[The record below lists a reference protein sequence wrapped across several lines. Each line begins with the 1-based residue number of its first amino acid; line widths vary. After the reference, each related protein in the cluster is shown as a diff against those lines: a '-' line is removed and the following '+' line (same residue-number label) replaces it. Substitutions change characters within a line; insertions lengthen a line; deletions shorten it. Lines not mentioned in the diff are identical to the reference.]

1 MPFWDLS
8 MISLPDYGFNPGA
21 RRALFIGMRQAAVF
35 HWEDNDLSDA
45 LLFEADDAGRRRFR
59 RYLDETPDIPVHVL
73 VDLFDE
79 EYRQDTVPHV
89 SGRDRQALLR
99 RKLVR
104 HFKDTP
110 YWFYKVT
117 GRETGARRNDRVL
130 ISALTNPA
138 VPRQWLAVLEQAKA
152 PLAGICSLPI
162 FTEQL
167 LAAIAGRSDGRRL
180 LVSLQSISGLRQTFF
195 DNGEFRLSRL
205 VQIPRDEPVCCPRFI
220 RDEVGKIQRYLN
232 SQRPFSSEQPLHV
245 HFLLAGKLVQE
256 LKSAYSHQEF
266 VNCHFRD
273 LNELLGKSGSGRTV
287 STPCSDR
294 YIMQRFLALRPG
306 NCYAQPAE
314 RRYFFMRRL
323 RNAVAVAG
331 IVLLLGSAGWSGP
344 NFLGGMAVKRQGD
357 AAQKKSQT
365 LAEKYELARVRLPE
379 TPVEPSDLKTAVRI
393 ADSLTQ
399 YKSTP
404 LDMVRL
410 LSDSLDRFP
419 SVQLINLAWA
429 AADDPET
436 VLNNTPV
443 RTDLRVAMDVA
454 GAGSAPAVYHAALL
468 EGRIEPFNGNFR
480 EAMAT
485 VRRFAEDLRDREN
498 VHDVRIV
505 SQPLDISSGAAL
517 QGNTRSLQ
525 RRAEFILRV
534 VAARGL

>member
-1 MPFWDLS
+1 
-8 MISLPDYGFNPGA
+8 MISLPGYGFKPGA

-35 HWEDNDLSDA
+35 HWEDNDIGDT
-45 LLFEADDAGRRRFR
+45 LLFEADDAGRRSFR
-59 RYLDETPDIPVHVL
+59 HYLNETTDVPFHVL

-79 EYRQDTVPHV
+79 EYRRDTVPHV
-89 SGRDRQALLR
+89 SRRDRRALLR
-99 RKLVR
+99 RKAVR

-110 YWFYKVT
+110 YCFYRVT
-117 GRETGARRNDRVL
+117 GRETGARMNDRVL
-130 ISALTNPA
+130 ISALTNPV

-152 PLAGICSLPI
+152 PLAGVCSLPI

-167 LAAIAGRSDGRRL
+167 LSVITGRSDGRQL

-195 DNGEFRLSRL
+195 DNGEFQFSRL
-205 VQIPRDEPVCCPRFI
+205 VQVPRDEPVSCLRFI
-220 RDEVGKIQRYLN
+220 RDEVEKIQRYLN
-232 SQRPFSSEQPLHV
+232 SQRPFSSGKPLQI
-245 HFLLAGKLVQE
+245 HFLLAGKLMQE

-266 VNCHFRD
+266 VSCHFCD
-273 LNELLGKSGSGRTV
+273 LNELLGESGSRRTV
-287 STPCSDR
+287 STPFSDM
-294 YIMQRFLALRPG
+294 YFVQRFLAIRPG

-314 RRYFFMRRL
+314 MRYFSMRRL

-344 NFLGGMAVKRQGD
+344 NFLGGIVLERQGN
-357 AAQKKSQT
+357 AAQRKSQI
-365 LAEKYELARVRLPE
+365 LAEKYELARKRLPE
-379 TPVEPSDLKTAVRI
+379 TPVEPSDLETAVRM

-399 YKSTP
+399 YKSSP

-419 SVQLINLAWA
+419 SLQLSKLAWA

-436 VLNNTPV
+436 VLDDTPV
-443 RTDLRVAMDVA
+443 RTDIRVALDIA
-454 GAGSAPAVYHAALL
+454 ATRSAPAVYHVALL

-480 EAMAT
+480 EAMST
-485 VRRFAEDLRDREN
+485 VRRLAEDLRVREN
-498 VHDVRIV
+498 VTDVRIV
-505 SQPLDISSGAAL
+505 SLPLDTSSGAAL

-534 VAARGL
+534 VAERN